1 MHPSK
6 DSWLVNASVL
16 DGKGSATQISEKDI
30 KKWKP
35 SQGVLWVHLNLQFDG
50 VADWLRTQAG
60 LDDWTVETL
69 TDVEESRPRTVV
81 HKNSL
86 LLVLRTVNLTP
97 RSEPDDM
104 VFLRLFADKNR
115 LITVRLHPAID
126 FKSITDDFETKDG
139 PTDINSLI
147 EVVLEN
153 TLDSTAD
160 TVSDLEDEMDE
171 MEEVLISK
179 NKPDSLFE
187 DFSEMMRKLVI
198 MHRFLSPERD
208 ALDTLTRHNPSWFNA
223 NMERTARDSFHRIQR
238 IIEDIDLLRERVH
251 INQDVLAS
259 YNTKKSQ
266 RNMYMLS
273 VIATVF
279 LPLSFLTGLFGMN
292 VGGIPFSEDAN
303 GLLITFTFISFI
315 GMILLIIFKRL
326 KWI

>member
-1 MHPSK
+1 MRPNKEH
-6 DSWLVNASVL
+6 WLVNACVL
-16 DGKGSATQISEKDI
+16 NSKGGARQIDEKGI

-35 SQGVLWVHLNLQFDG
+35 TQGVLWVHLNLRFEG
-50 VADWLRTQAG
+50 AADWLRDESG

-69 TDVEESRPRTVV
+69 SDIGESRPRAVV

-126 FKSITDDFETKDG
+126 FKSIMDDFNSNEG
-139 PTDINSLI
+139 PTDMNGLI

-153 TLDSTAD
+153 TLGSTAD
-160 TVSDLEDEMDE
+160 TISDLEDEMDE
-171 MEEVLISK
+171 MEETLVAK
-179 NKPDSLFE
+179 KQPDTLFT
-187 DFSEMMRKLVI
+187 DFSEIMRKLVI

-208 ALDTLTRHNPSWFNA
+208 ALETLTRHNPTWFNA
-223 NMERTARDSFHRIQR
+223 NMKRSARDSFHRMQR

-251 INQDVLAS
+251 INQDVLGRYDA
-259 YNTKKSQ
+259 KKSQ

-303 GLLITFTFISFI
+303 GLLITFIFISMF
-315 GMILLIIFKRL
+315 GVLMLIAFKKL

>member
-1 MHPSK
+1 MHPNK
-6 DSWLVNASVL
+6 ENWLVSASIL
-16 DGKGSATQISEKDI
+16 DGKGGATQINETDI

-35 SQGVLWVHLNLQFDG
+35 AKGVLWVHLNLKFDG
-50 VADWLRTQAG
+50 AAEWLKNNSG
-60 LDDWTVETL
+60 LDDWTIETL
-69 TDVEESRPRTVV
+69 TDIDESRPRTVV
-81 HKNSL
+81 HRNSL

-126 FKSITDDFETKDG
+126 FQSIADDFTAKEG

-160 TVSDLEDEMDE
+160 TVSDLEDELDE
-171 MEEVLISK
+171 REEVLIAK
-179 NKPDSLFE
+179 KQPDSLFA
-187 DFSEMMRKLVI
+187 DLSEMLRRLVI

-208 ALDTLTRHNPSWFNA
+208 ALEALTRRGPTWFNED
-223 NMERTARDSFHRIQR
+223 MERAARDSFHRMQR
-238 IIEDIDLLRERVH
+238 VIEDIDLLRERVH
-251 INQDVLAS
+251 INQDVLNS
-259 YNTKKSQ
+259 YATKQAQ

-292 VGGIPFSEDAN
+292 VGGIPFSSDAN
-303 GLLITFTFISFI
+303 GLLITFGLISLIGLLLLFIFR
-315 GMILLIIFKRL
+315 KL